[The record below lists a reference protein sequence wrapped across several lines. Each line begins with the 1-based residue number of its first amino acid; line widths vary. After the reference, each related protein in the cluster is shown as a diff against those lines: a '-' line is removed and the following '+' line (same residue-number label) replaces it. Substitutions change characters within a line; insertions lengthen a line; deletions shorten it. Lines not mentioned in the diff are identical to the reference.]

1 VFIAVLF
8 VAVLPFVD
16 VTLVGRRAGH
26 REGQGADM
34 KQRLSLSLALIVV
47 LACFW
52 FVMTKPMCRE
62 GFVAELGTRSGWTC
76 VAEGN

>member
-1 VFIAVLF
+1 LF

-16 VTLVGRRAGH
+16 ATLVPRRVGC
-26 REGQGADM
+26 RKGQGADM
-34 KQRLSLSLALIVV
+34 KQRLWLSFALIVV
-47 LACFW
+47 LGCFW

-76 VAEGN
+76 VADGN